1 MKTVEI
7 KSVLFQCAKSHDVS
21 ITIIC
26 NNKCTLFTLEAWK
39 YNYGLLL

>member
-7 KSVLFQCAKSHDVS
+7 KSVLFQCTKSHDVS

-26 NNKCTLFTLEAWK
+26 NNKCTLFTFEAW
-39 YNYGLLL
+39 